1 MKKFLL
7 FFISCIVIIFYPS
20 CKKDKKNDPPK
31 GNNVTYIDVAVKL
44 PAGISIDLSQTKV
57 FTFGSEVKVGS
68 DGKAN
73 IPFLKEGQLVMLFD
87 NSNNVMLESY
97 ITSTNKEIS
106 TKTTAQALL
115 FQSSRII
122 LLPDSFKLDFLSKS
136 INNVKL
142 NDYYSQFEQAFKS
155 NPLVVNTETGRD
167 LVSSTL
173 NKLIQGNPINAFGK
187 QVDVL
192 DDDIK
197 SYLQIMQDGDESVNI
212 SHTNYRRTHAFV
224 YKTAYKDLQG
234 YETVINSTINYD
246 DAADKD
252 IKVKK
257 VTYKANS
264 HDMLSVALGFK
275 GAITGPISLPLS
287 ANESEATYKIRI
299 LGPGKTA
306 SVPLTNT
313 EKSKLDE
320 LYYEYLAFDI
330 LAPIYLDALGYKSL
344 IGDIKEEQLATF
356 LDKVKIIA
364 KTDPSI
370 MENLR
375 KASIKFT
382 VSSFSKAAVAANQS
396 NHQLAMFLV
405 TSMQAAGTG
414 NFPASQYKAE
424 YATSLENGI
433 NLLTQYVYG
442 TYVGPAIVFPVDYFE
457 EIEEFEVKTKENTV
471 KISPR
476 ESSIMKYANQ
486 TLTVEIDSSAP
497 LDNGESYEYE
507 WTTAGNFGKFKD
519 ASGAY
524 VATTSTVKNA
534 IYHGDNA
541 PNEDN
546 IEQISLTVYIKEAN
560 GTKRKF
566 GTDKATINVKKVGI
580 KIVPQN
586 ATLSP
591 KNNNKSITLKVVNS
605 DGTDPLVN
613 GSAIQS
619 KVEWSTPGAY
629 GSFTGGV
636 TTFTSYKNSIVYT
649 SEDDQV
655 ASGKETVTAK
665 IYIKL
670 QNTGWQ
676 FQQEAK
682 TTVTISN
689 DTKKIIRYTSPQG
702 VHKDTNSWCYVGCI
716 IQVPEEPNAI
726 NYAVYDAATGASI
739 ANWNVPGTGDR
750 LQGYAPGFVNADVGS
765 GYWVGIDGTWTWGG
779 LGVPPDHFDAPS
791 CGGTYKIVITVA
803 Q

>member
-1 MKKFLL
+1 
-7 FFISCIVIIFYPS
+7 
-20 CKKDKKNDPPK
+20 
-31 GNNVTYIDVAVKL
+31 
-44 PAGISIDLSQTKV
+44 
-57 FTFGSEVKVGS
+57 VGS

-73 IPFLKEGQLVMLFD
+73 IPFLEEGQLVMLFD

-115 FQSSRII
+115 YQSSRII
-122 LLPDSFKLDFLSKS
+122 LLPDSFKYDFLRKS
-136 INNVKL
+136 INNAKL

-155 NPLVVNTETGRD
+155 NPLVINTETGRD

-197 SYLQIMQDGDESVNI
+197 SYLQILQDGDESVNI
-212 SHTNYRRTHAFV
+212 SHTNYRRTHAFI

-234 YETVINSTINYD
+234 NETVINSTINYD

-257 VTYKANS
+257 VTYKTNAQ
-264 HDMLSVALGFK
+264 DMLSVAQGYK
-275 GAITGPISLPLS
+275 GATTGPISLPLS

-306 SVPLTNT
+306 SLPLTNAET
-313 EKSKLDE
+313 SKLDE

-344 IGDIKEEQLATF
+344 IERINEEQLGTF

-375 KASIKFT
+375 KASINYT

-405 TSMQAAGTG
+405 TSMQAADTK
-414 NFPASQYKAE
+414 FPAPQFKE
-424 YATSLENGI
+424 EFATSLEKGLE
-433 NLLTQYVYG
+433 LLNTYVYA
-442 TYVGPAIVFPVDYFE
+442 TYIGPAIVFPVDYFE

-546 IEQISLTVYIKEAN
+546 IEQI
-560 GTKRKF
+560 
-566 GTDKATINVKKVGI
+566 
-580 KIVPQN
+580 
-586 ATLSP
+586 
-591 KNNNKSITLKVVNS
+591 
-605 DGTDPLVN
+605 
-613 GSAIQS
+613 
-619 KVEWSTPGAY
+619 
-629 GSFTGGV
+629 
-636 TTFTSYKNSIVYT
+636 
-649 SEDDQV
+649 
-655 ASGKETVTAK
+655 
-665 IYIKL
+665 
-670 QNTGWQ
+670 
-676 FQQEAK
+676 
-682 TTVTISN
+682 
-689 DTKKIIRYTSPQG
+689 
-702 VHKDTNSWCYVGCI
+702 
-716 IQVPEEPNAI
+716 
-726 NYAVYDAATGASI
+726 
-739 ANWNVPGTGDR
+739 
-750 LQGYAPGFVNADVGS
+750 
-765 GYWVGIDGTWTWGG
+765 
-779 LGVPPDHFDAPS
+779 
-791 CGGTYKIVITVA
+791 
-803 Q
+803 